1 MAQRTSRGED
11 VRSFSRFSDQA
22 CGLVHLTSPAHQTPL
37 APFRSFAQ
45 RPAGE
50 RIQLRLGRTV
60 DSTGWQ
66 EEQVELVCTA
76 MSRGSTRDIAPTT
89 MSTASSR
96 SASPGAGSASLSGL
110 PRPKSLQALSSP
122 FGYHHH
128 HLFTDP
134 RKSSSASLEGLAR
147 PKKVS
152 GPDSP
157 SGFLF
162 TDC

>member
-1 MAQRTSRGED
+1 MWSCASNIPG
-11 VRSFSRFSDQA
+11 
-22 CGLVHLTSPAHQTPL
+22 SPNPL

-110 PRPKSLQALSSP
+110 PRPKGFQALSSP
-122 FGYHHH
+122 SGY
-128 HLFTDP
+128 LFTDP

-147 PKKVS
+147 PKKMS
-152 GPDSP
+152 DPDSP